1 MVNTHAQQSNLL
13 IGLVLVL
20 LGALGFAA
28 KAILIKLAYSVSP
41 AVDAL
46 SLIALRMLFSLPFF
60 LLASLW
66 HSRST
71 AATAQ
76 AKPLTVRQWLLVGL
90 LGLMGYYFA
99 SFLDFLGLQYISAGL
114 ERVILFLYPTFVVLF
129 SALWQKRGIS
139 RRVAFALALSYAGM
153 MLVFVEHLSWESS
166 AVWLGSALVLGSSV
180 IFAFFV
186 MGSSLMTQSIGSG
199 KFTAYSMSMA
209 CVVTLSHFVLAR
221 GLDLWHLPYEVY
233 RLALIMAVF
242 STVLPSFFLNA
253 GIRRIGAGPASIIST
268 TGPIVT
274 LVLAHF
280 LLGEAITAL
289 QLGGTFLVL
298 AGVYVVSRAKK

>member
-1 MVNTHAQQSNLL
+1 MVKKPAHQSGMF

-28 KAILIKLAYSVSP
+28 KAILIKLAYAVSP

-66 HSRST
+66 HSRT
-71 AATAQ
+71 KAIAQ
-76 AKPLTVRQWLLVGL
+76 AAPLTAKQWLLIGL

-129 SALWQKRGIS
+129 TALWQKRGIS
-139 RRVAFALALSYAGM
+139 KRVAVALALSYAGM

-166 AVWLGSALVLGSSV
+166 AVWLGSALVLASSV

-186 MGSSLMTQSIGSG
+186 MGSSLMTQGIGSG
-199 KFTAYSMSMA
+199 KFTAYSMSIA
-209 CVVTLSHFVLAR
+209 CVVTISHFVLAR
-221 GLDLWHLPYEVY
+221 GLDLWHLPLEVY

-253 GIRRIGAGPASIIST
+253 GIRRIGAGPASIVST

-280 LLGEAITAL
+280 LLGEAITPL